1 MPVAYRANAD
11 FAKLNHP
18 LRVPL
23 AAEIHSRPF
32 LALQAPETLTHFA
45 LYAPVEPGAQH
56 NHRAVQH
63 RILQDLCIH
72 YGVAVPH
79 PQARYFYHDFDRFR
93 LKWECH
99 TEFATYTFVERGAE
113 AAGWRQAFER
123 APLQHV
129 PQEWLAGLHGKI
141 IVAAHVVLSKD
152 APAPAPADATGQPH
166 HTGGPP
172 GGTPGGDPR
181 DDLRRELR
189 ELFQGNVLVGGS
201 VGGGGGEIWTDFK
214 IQPDGFSR
222 FVVRDLS
229 LREFQ
234 AGRLVGRLLE
244 IETYRTMALLGLPQ
258 AEASQPALNGIES
271 ELAALTATLVQSEH
285 GAAQPMAEANEDQ
298 NLLHRISGL
307 AARLE
312 KLSVSNSYR
321 FAASQAYF
329 SLVQARIQELRE
341 LRIEGMPTLAEFMGR
356 RLAPAMHTCTS
367 VAQRQEAL
375 ATRIARSN
383 DLLRTR
389 VGIEQERQNR
399 KILQSLDARAAQQ
412 LRLQQAVEG
421 LSVVAISYYL
431 LGLVGYAG
439 KAMKASNLPVNPDLM
454 TGLMVPLVTAGV
466 WYCLRRLHQQL
477 HATAGATA
485 RPGG

>member
-11 FAKLNHP
+11 FAKLNHAM
-18 LRVPL
+18 RVPL

-32 LALQAPETLTHFA
+32 LQLQAPETLTHFA
-45 LYAPVEPGAQH
+45 LYAPQEHSSQQ
-56 NHRAVQH
+56 NHRANQH
-63 RILQDLCIH
+63 RILQELCKH
-72 YGVAVPH
+72 YGVPVPNA
-79 PQARYFYHDFDRFR
+79 QARYFYHDFGRFR

-99 TEFATYTFVERGAE
+99 TEFATYTFVERGE
-113 AAGWRQAFER
+113 EQGDWQQAFAR
-123 APLQHV
+123 SPLQHV
-129 PQEWLAGLHGKI
+129 PQEWLTSLYGKI
-141 IVAAHVVLSKD
+141 IVAAHVVLSNSAPDHATDVD
-152 APAPAPADATGQPH
+152 AL
-166 HTGGPP
+166 
-172 GGTPGGDPR
+172 R
-181 DDLRRELR
+181 DV
-189 ELFQGNVLVGGS
+189 FQGKSLVGGS
-201 VGGGGGEIWTDFK
+201 VGNGAEVWTDFL

-222 FVVRDLS
+222 FVVRDLN

-244 IETYRTMALLGLPQ
+244 IETYRMMALLGLPQ
-258 AEASQPALNGIES
+258 AEASQPALNAIDN
-271 ELAALTATLVQSEH
+271 ELAELTAALVQADHPS
-285 GAAQPMAEANEDQ
+285 GSVDAREDQ
-298 NLLHRISGL
+298 NLLHQITSL

-312 KLSVSNSYR
+312 KLSVNNSYR

-341 LRIEGMPTLAEFMGR
+341 VRIEGMPTLAEFMGR
-356 RLAPAMHTCTS
+356 RLAPAMNTCTS

-439 KAMKASNLPVNPDLM
+439 KAMKATNLPVNPDIL
-454 TGLMVPLVTAGV
+454 TGMMVPLVTVGV
-466 WYCLRRLHQQL
+466 WYCLRKLHKQL
-477 HATAGATA
+477 HSASGALTRHGA
-485 RPGG
+485 

>member
-1 MPVAYRANAD
+1 MLCFPGKVMSLAYRANAD

-18 LRVPL
+18 MRVPL
-23 AAEIHSRPF
+23 SAEIHSRPF
-32 LALQAPETLTHFA
+32 LQLQAPESLTHFA
-45 LYAPVEPGAQH
+45 LYEQQDQPSQKYHRGSQH
-56 NHRAVQH
+56 Q
-63 RILQDLCIH
+63 ILQQLCMH

-79 PQARYFYHDFDRFR
+79 PQARYFFHDFGRFR

-99 TEFATYTFVERGAE
+99 TEFATYTFVERGEPGLDCRAS
-113 AAGWRQAFER
+113 FER
-123 APLQHV
+123 MPLQHV
-129 PQEWLAGLHGKI
+129 PQDWLAGLHGKI
-141 IVAAHVVLSKD
+141 IVAAHVLLCKGEPDDVAS
-152 APAPAPADATGQPH
+152 ADAI
-166 HTGGPP
+166 
-172 GGTPGGDPR
+172 R
-181 DDLRRELR
+181 D
-189 ELFQGNVLVGGS
+189 LFQGKSLVASS
-201 VGGGGGEIWTDFK
+201 VGSGAEVWTDFL

-244 IETYRTMALLGLPQ
+244 IETYRMMALLGLPQ
-258 AEASQPALNGIES
+258 AEATQPALNGIEN
-271 ELAALTATLVQSEH
+271 ELAELTATLVQ
-285 GAAQPMAEANEDQ
+285 ADQPSREARSTDPREEQ
-298 NLLHRISGL
+298 NLLHSITSL

-341 LRIEGMPTLAEFMGR
+341 VRIAGMPTLAEFMSR

-367 VAQRQEAL
+367 VSQRQEAL
-375 ATRIARSN
+375 SKRIARSN

-421 LSVVAISYYL
+421 LSAVAISYYT
-431 LGLVGYAG
+431 LGLIGYAG
-439 KAMKASNLPVNPDLM
+439 KAMKASNLPVNPDIL
-454 TGLMVPLVTAGV
+454 TGIAVPLVIACV
-466 WYCLRRLHQQL
+466 WFGLRRLHHQL
-477 HATAGATA
+477 AGAKA
-485 RPGG
+485 HA

>member
-1 MPVAYRANAD
+1 MSLAYRVNAD

-23 AAEIHSRPF
+23 SAEIHSRPF
-32 LALQAPETLTHFA
+32 LQLQAPESLTHFA
-45 LYAPVEPGAQH
+45 LYEQQDQPSQKYHRDSQH
-56 NHRAVQH
+56 Q
-63 RILQDLCIH
+63 ILQRLCLH

-79 PQARYFYHDFDRFR
+79 PQARYFFHDFGRFR

-99 TEFATYTFVERGAE
+99 TEFATYTFVERGE
-113 AAGWRQAFER
+113 PGLECAASFDRM
-123 APLQHV
+123 PLQHV

-141 IVAAHVVLSKD
+141 IVAAHVLLCKGEADD
-152 APAPAPADATGQPH
+152 AASVDAI
-166 HTGGPP
+166 
-172 GGTPGGDPR
+172 R
-181 DDLRRELR
+181 D
-189 ELFQGNVLVGGS
+189 LFQGKSLVGSS
-201 VGGGGGEIWTDFK
+201 VGSGAEVWTDFL

-234 AGRLVGRLLE
+234 SGRLVGRLLE
-244 IETYRTMALLGLPQ
+244 IETYRMMALLGLPQ
-258 AEASQPALNGIES
+258 AEATQPALNGIEN
-271 ELAALTATLVQSEH
+271 ELADLTATLVQADAPSL
-285 GAAQPMAEANEDQ
+285 EALDAREEQ
-298 NLLHRISGL
+298 NLLHRITSL

-312 KLSVSNSYR
+312 KLSVNNSYR

-329 SLVQARIQELRE
+329 SLVQARIHELRE
-341 LRIEGMPTLAEFMGR
+341 TRFAGMPTLAEFMSR

-375 ATRIARSN
+375 SKRIARSN

-399 KILQSLDARAAQQ
+399 KILKSLDARAAQQ

-421 LSVVAISYYL
+421 LSAVAISYYT
-431 LGLVGYAG
+431 LGLIGYAG
-439 KAMKASNLPVNPDLM
+439 KAMKAASLPINPDIL
-454 TGLMVPLVTAGV
+454 TGIAVPLVIAGV
-466 WYCLRRLHQQL
+466 WFGLRRLHHQL
-477 HATAGATA
+477 AG
-485 RPGG
+485 G

>member
-1 MPVAYRANAD
+1 MSIAYRATAD
-11 FAKLNHP
+11 FARLNHP

-23 AAEIHSRPF
+23 SAEIHSRPF
-32 LALQAPETLTHFA
+32 LQLQAPESLTHFA
-45 LYAPVEPGAQH
+45 LYVQQDQPSQRV
-56 NHRAVQH
+56 HRATQH
-63 RILQDLCIH
+63 QILQQLCMH

-79 PQARYFYHDFDRFR
+79 PDARYFFHDFDRFR

-99 TEFATYTFVERGAE
+99 TEFATYTFVERGE
-113 AAGWRQAFER
+113 QQPDWQHAFDHM
-123 APLQHV
+123 PLQHV
-129 PQEWLAGLHGKI
+129 PQEWLASLQGKI
-141 IVAAHVVLSKD
+141 IVASHVVLVR
-152 APAPAPADATGQPH
+152 GRQ
-166 HTGGPP
+166 
-172 GGTPGGDPR
+172 
-181 DDLRRELR
+181 DDTRAVEAIRN
-189 ELFQGNVLVGGS
+189 LFQGKSLVGSS
-201 VGGGGGEIWTDFK
+201 VGSGAEVWTDFL

-222 FVVRDLS
+222 FVVRDLN

-244 IETYRTMALLGLPQ
+244 IETYRMMALLGLPQ
-258 AEASQPALNGIES
+258 AEATQPALNGIEN
-271 ELAALTATLVQSEH
+271 ELAELTATLVQGDQPAQEERGSE
-285 GAAQPMAEANEDQ
+285 AREEQ
-298 NLLHRISGL
+298 NLLHSITSL

-341 LRIEGMPTLAEFMGR
+341 VRIAGMPTLAEFMGR

-367 VAQRQEAL
+367 VSQRQEGL
-375 ATRIARSN
+375 AKRIARSN

-421 LSVVAISYYL
+421 LSAVAISYYT
-431 LGLVGYAG
+431 LGLIGYAG
-439 KAMKASNLPVNPDLM
+439 KAMKASNLPINPDIL
-454 TGLMVPLVTAGV
+454 TGLAVPLVIAGV
-466 WYCLRRLHQQL
+466 WLGLRRLHKEL
-477 HATAGATA
+477 TAPGT
-485 RPGG
+485 RPHG